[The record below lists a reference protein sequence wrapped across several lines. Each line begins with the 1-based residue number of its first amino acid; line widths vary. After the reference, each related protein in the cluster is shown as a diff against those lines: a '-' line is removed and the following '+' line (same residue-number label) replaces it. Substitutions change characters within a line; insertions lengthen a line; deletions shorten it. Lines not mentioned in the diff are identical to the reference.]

1 MAVKSALAGITH
13 EFGSEA
19 SVAKPYERSAYR
31 YWYRKDL
38 GHEG

>member
-1 MAVKSALAGITH
+1 MAVKSHSLESLMSSGVKH
-13 EFGSEA
+13 RWH
-19 SVAKPYERSAYR
+19 KPYERSAYR